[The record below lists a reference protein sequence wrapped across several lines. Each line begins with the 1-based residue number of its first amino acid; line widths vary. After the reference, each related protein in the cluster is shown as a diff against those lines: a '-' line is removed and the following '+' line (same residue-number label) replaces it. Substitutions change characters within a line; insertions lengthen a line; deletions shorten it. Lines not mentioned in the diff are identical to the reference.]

1 MRGLVYQESAYQS
14 MSLASYP
21 AVTITAVA
29 MLQERDDLLGIAR
42 VEWADPHGGLEDSS
56 IEDVIRWLEQSGGIA
71 YVGEPDGSRGPRIH
85 VVGVNPQR
93 YIRSNPDDET
103 ADALLTLP
111 RLDAVVLPDRRS
123 RSRRAGRQ
131 PGWRWTIGRRARPA
145 M

>member
-1 MRGLVYQESAYQS
+1 

-29 MLQERDDLLGIAR
+29 MLQDRDDLRGIAR
-42 VEWADPHGGLEDSS
+42 VEWADPHGGLEHSS
-56 IEDVIRWLEQSGGIA
+56 IEDLIRWLDQSAGIA
-71 YVGEPDGSRGPRIH
+71 YVSEPDGSRGPRIR
-85 VVGVNPQR
+85 VVALNAQR

-111 RLDAVVLPDRRS
+111 RLDPVVRHDQRS
-123 RSRRAGRQ
+123 RARRTSRQ